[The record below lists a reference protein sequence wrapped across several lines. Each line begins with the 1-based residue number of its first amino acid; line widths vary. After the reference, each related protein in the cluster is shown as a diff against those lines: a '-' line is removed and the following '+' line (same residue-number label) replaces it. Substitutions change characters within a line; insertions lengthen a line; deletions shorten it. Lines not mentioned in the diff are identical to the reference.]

1 MGCVYVQRNGSL
13 VVDSLVG
20 SERDAG
26 SGCYRDGGSSG
37 AGGAPDIATEVVGGE
52 GCDGRVVGD
61 RADVL
66 VERSLSAVRSELLE
80 HVCCCLLV

>member
-1 MGCVYVQRNGSL
+1 MVNGLIS
-13 VVDSLVG
+13 G
-20 SERDAG
+20 EGDAG
-26 SGCYRDGGSSG
+26 SSCYRDSCGSTARG
-37 AGGAPDIATEVVGGE
+37 PVDVAAEVVGGE
-52 GCDGRVVGD
+52 RSDGGVVGD